1 MQSSKAALIRGLGPW
16 SEASTAQIRQNAHV
30 ATADP
35 FAQMR
40 LLDLQAADTH
50 LDQIAHRRANLSEIG
65 RVREAESGLH
75 RLRALIVAG
84 ETEVSDRE
92 RELRKMEN
100 DVEQVRMRAQKDQ
113 QLLDSGSISNPKQ
126 LEDLAHEVGS
136 LQRRQS
142 ALEDDE
148 LALMEQLE
156 DARSSLAKLHADRA
170 SLDVEL
176 GSASEAL
183 TAVER
188 ELEHEHAEVS
198 KQRSAV
204 AAEIPADLL
213 RAYEKIRADSG
224 GVGAALLQHGRC
236 GGCRLS
242 INPNEMARIKAARS
256 DEVLRCEE
264 CRRIMVRTGESGL

>member
-1 MQSSKAALIRGLGPW
+1 MARSSDAFVAHL
-16 SEASTAQIRQNAHV
+16 RQNVPV

-50 LDQIAHRRANLSEIG
+50 LDQIAHRRATMSEVG
-65 RVREAESGLH
+65 RVREAETGLH
-75 RLRALIVAG
+75 RLRSLIVAG

-92 RELRKMEN
+92 REVRKMEN
-100 DVEQVRMRAQKDQ
+100 DVELVRMRAQKDQ
-113 QLLDSGSISNPKQ
+113 ELLDSGSISNPKQ
-126 LEDLAHEVGS
+126 LEDLTHEVAS

-142 ALEDDE
+142 ALEDEE

-156 DARSSLAKLHADRA
+156 DARGSLAKLQAERA

-176 GSASEAL
+176 AAAADAL
-183 TAVER
+183 KAVEHELDR
-188 ELEHEHAEVS
+188 EFSEVS
-198 KQRSAV
+198 KHRADV